1 MYNKQ
6 SNGKRNLTVMRKP
19 LNPKIRVFS
28 LIVPYVQGKCKK
40 KRSDK
45 MEKIT
50 VKVDVDQTEVDEAFE
65 RVEELIKK
73 VQELK
78 TALDDL
84 SSHIKEIKLDVKV
97 GI

>member
-1 MYNKQ
+1 MD
-6 SNGKRNLTVMRKP
+6 LAVMRKP
-19 LNPKIRVFS
+19 LNPKIKVFS
-28 LIVPYVQGKCKK
+28 LIIPYLQGKCKK

-73 VQELK
+73 VQEFK
-78 TALDDL
+78 TSLDDL
-84 SSHIKEIKLDVKV
+84 SSYIEEIKFDVKV